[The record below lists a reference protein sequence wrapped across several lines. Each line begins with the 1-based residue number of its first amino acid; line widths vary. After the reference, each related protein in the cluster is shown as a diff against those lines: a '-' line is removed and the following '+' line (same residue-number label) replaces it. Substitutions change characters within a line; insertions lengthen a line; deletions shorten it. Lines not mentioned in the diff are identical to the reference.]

1 MGDRV
6 AQSEKK
12 PWIIADGLQE
22 RLKKHIVPFSWL
34 DVADAA
40 TAHESMIPHL
50 VLGTLCISSFVVL
63 FQGYWFLITAGH
75 VIPMLRERLNSGRK
89 ILKSRL
95 LTEIAGGEGCD
106 ALPCDLAKEP
116 AWYIDQH
123 GIDGAAIVLRPFYV
137 KYLLACG
144 VCALTEAQWTSVPDS
159 PCAYYLLG
167 LPDQVQQRNLTT
179 HRTGGNISHTIWM
192 PFLPL
197 CRTKNPPEVLR
208 PEIPR
213 FYAHVPSVDAPPELG
228 ELGFE
233 SIAGMSGGPIFAVR
247 DPRSDQSEYWLVAV
261 QNSWDADKRVLAAT
275 FMETIAEKI
284 EQWIDAQGSKLAG
297 YQVSQS

>member
-1 MGDRV
+1 MGDRM

-22 RLKKHIVPFSWL
+22 RLKRHIVPFSWL
-34 DVADAA
+34 DIADAS
-40 TAHESMIPHL
+40 TAHESTIPHL
-50 VLGTLCISSFVVL
+50 APDTFCITSFVIL

-75 VIPMLRERLNSGRK
+75 IIPVLRERLKSGRK

-106 ALPCDLAKEP
+106 ALPCDLANEP
-116 AWYIDQH
+116 VWYVDQD
-123 GIDGAAIVLRPFYV
+123 GIDGAAIVLHPFYV

-144 VCALTEAQWTSVPDS
+144 ICPLTEPQWTNVPGS
-159 PCAYYLLG
+159 ATAYYLLG
-167 LPDQVQQRNLTT
+167 LPDQVQQRKRTT

-197 CRTKNPPEVLR
+197 CRTENPPEVLR

-213 FYAHVPSVDAPPELG
+213 FYSHVPSVDAPPEVA

-233 SIAGMSGGPIFAVR
+233 SIGGMSGGPIIAVD
-247 DPRSDQSEYWLVAV
+247 DPKSDQSEYWLVAV

-284 EQWIDAQGSKLAG
+284 RQWIDDQGSKLAD
-297 YQVSQS
+297 YRVSQP